1 LNKTYLSITISATL
15 IATIGL
21 FFTFTITLSSP
32 YHQTFAQGPIEIF
45 IAPGASDPNNN
56 EGAYVPSEIHVPQR
70 TIVTWLN
77 DDFTDHTVT
86 TNDYRLFDSGPISP
100 GSTFE
105 NAFVSTGEYGYHCT
119 IHPFMRGIVI
129 VE

>member
-1 LNKTYLSITISATL
+1 MILLLTATSIVAGL
-15 IATIGL
+15 LLL
-21 FFTFTITLSSP
+21 FFVSP
-32 YHQTFAQGPIEIF
+32 VSTYHQIFAQGPIEIF

-86 TNDYRLFDSGPISP
+86 ANNYELFDSGPISS

>member
-1 LNKTYLSITISATL
+1 LDNNNKTTISTISTILLTILITAGLLLSISTIFPQ
-15 IATIGL
+15 I
-21 FFTFTITLSSP
+21 
-32 YHQTFAQGPIEIF
+32 FAQEPEVY

-56 EGAYVPSEIHVPQR
+56 DGAYIPPELRVPVG

-77 DDFTDHTVT
+77 DDFIDHTVT
-86 TNDYRLFDSGPISP
+86 ANDYGLFDSGPISP
-100 GSTFE
+100 DDTFE
-105 NAFVSTGEYGYHCT
+105 NVYVSAGEFGYHCT